1 MPMRVGF
8 VQHRMRLLQEELENV
23 LSMLPQLGVKKAV
36 LLNPLYPGT
45 IAPDTA
51 LKIVMIMEDD
61 RPFVRRPDFFY
72 SHILPSAAVDFF
84 PYTPQEIDDICKTDS
99 YLSKALRRGEVI
111 YDA

>member
-8 VQHRMRLLQEELENV
+8 VQHRMRLLQEELEKIIE
-23 LSMLPQLGVKKAV
+23 MLPQLGVKKAI

-45 IAPDTA
+45 IEPDTS
-51 LKIVMIMEDD
+51 LKLVMIMDDD

-72 SHILPSAAVDFF
+72 SHLSPAVGVDFF
-84 PYTPQEIDDICKTDS
+84 PYTPQELDAIGETDS
-99 YLSKALRRGEVI
+99 YLSRAIQQGEIV